1 MRNPTDDQQ
10 EEMRLSMVKSQLE
23 GRGISNPALL
33 EAFRKVPRH
42 LFVPPEYR
50 RKACQDRP
58 LPIGKGQ
65 TISQPYMVAVMV
77 EHAELSPHSRV
88 LEIGTG
94 SGYQTALLAE
104 IADQVY
110 SIERIDWLAQSATE
124 LLQELGYQGVCIR
137 TGDGTLGWPEKAPFD
152 AILVS
157 AGSPSLPQPLL
168 DQLSLGGHLVIP
180 LQDIQIQTLE
190 VITRTQSG
198 IHRERKEP
206 CSFVPLIG
214 EYGWQK

>member
-1 MRNPTDDQQ
+1 MIDTADRQ
-10 EEMRLSMVKSQLE
+10 EKKRLSMVRSQLE
-23 GRGISNPALL
+23 VRGIRNPAVLK
-33 EAFRKVPRH
+33 AFRKVPRH

-50 RKACQDRP
+50 SKAYQDRP
-58 LPIGKGQ
+58 LPIGRGQ

-77 EHAELSPHSRV
+77 EDAELGPDSRV

-110 SIERIDWLAQSATE
+110 SIERIDWLARRAKE
-124 LLQELGYQGVCIR
+124 LLRKSGYDKVHVR
-137 TGDGTLGWPEKAPFD
+137 TGDGTLGWPEQAPFD

-157 AGSPSLPQPLL
+157 AGSPSIPQPLT
-168 DQLSLGGHLVIP
+168 DQLSLGGRLVIP
-180 LQDIQIQTLE
+180 LQDFQIQTLE
-190 VITRTQSG
+190 IITRTESG
-198 IHRERKEP
+198 IRRERKEP

-214 EYGWQK
+214 EHGWKE